1 MEDIRLVENAFIDK
15 MAAEYLS
22 NGYSVEREG
31 TLDFLPGFR
40 PDLLVKKGDEVK
52 VIEVKP
58 KTSLPTDPGIFE
70 ITKAISA
77 RPGWSFE
84 LRLLDEPERM
94 DAPSGARPYEIPAI
108 DRRISEAEAAAAAGL
123 KDAAFLLAWSACE
136 AAIRIL
142 VSAAGVDINRV
153 TWPGHTLGHAAH
165 RGVITGEDD
174 NFLTNMLTYR
184 NALSHGFEVDGPSD
198 ERLEDLIA
206 AAKIIRQAASSPE
219 GYFDVSDDQ
228 PHLLGPLV
236 YRYYL

>member
-123 KDAAFLLAWSACE
+123 KDAAFLLAC
-136 AAIRIL
+136 L
-142 VSAAGVDINRV
+142 VGLRGGNKDSRERSWRGHQQGNMAGPYPR
-153 TWPGHTLGHAAH
+153 TRSPSGGYH
-165 RGVITGEDD
+165 RRG
-174 NFLTNMLTYR
+174 
-184 NALSHGFEVDGPSD
+184 
-198 ERLEDLIA
+198 
-206 AAKIIRQAASSPE
+206 
-219 GYFDVSDDQ
+219 
-228 PHLLGPLV
+228 
-236 YRYYL
+236 